1 MNDLQKQLLTIAIM
15 RSRIVELV
23 CAMGI
28 FMFLGFL
35 IAEKM

>member
-1 MNDLQKQLLTIAIM
+1 MDDLQKQLLTIAIM